1 MGGKRK
7 EEEEQFRSRKRKL
20 KEVERKIKKQ
30 HIYSVSCRPSCSS
43 CSASFLR
50 SFLFPTKC
58 IRLFCCVFAIY
69 TFIIKKHNTHF
80 DRYKASHLLQARR
93 ERRKGRS
100 ERREA
105 AACISSSAREE
116 YMHSSFSACI
126 ILTQVMSSSPK
137 IGSIL

>member
-30 HIYSVSCRPSCSS
+30 HIYSVSCRSSCWS
-43 CSASFLR
+43 CSASFLC

-69 TFIIKKHNTHF
+69 TFIIKKNTHTTPTLTGT
-80 DRYKASHLLQARR
+80 RPHTSSKQEEKEEKGEVRGEGLRPVLVVVPGRNICIHHLVHAS
-93 ERRKGRS
+93 
-100 ERREA
+100 
-105 AACISSSAREE
+105 
-116 YMHSSFSACI
+116 F
-126 ILTQVMSSSPK
+126 
-137 IGSIL
+137 